1 MNYPDFLIASHI
13 KPWVKSEG
21 LERLDVDNGFLFCPT
36 HDSLF
41 DKGYISFNDGGEIMI
56 AKDLDEANRS
66 YLNVQPG
73 MRVILTEGNKK
84 YLCFHRDYIFLNS
97 TQRKQ

>member
-1 MNYPDFLIASHI
+1 
-13 KPWVKSEG
+13 
-21 LERLDVDNGFLFCPT
+21 
-36 HDSLF
+36 
-41 DKGYISFNDGGEIMI
+41 MI